1 MLLILLNARFVYA
14 TNCTAPPTALIL
26 VSANF
31 ETYLHLITIGWFGN
45 CPFPKS
51 LKIPKSVK
59 SMHGALLVSF
69 AHSSLFSSPIND
81 HTLSK
86 LITGRT

>member
-1 MLLILLNARFVYA
+1 
-14 TNCTAPPTALIL
+14 
-26 VSANF
+26 
-31 ETYLHLITIGWFGN
+31 
-45 CPFPKS
+45 
-51 LKIPKSVK
+51 
-59 SMHGALLVSF
+59 MHGALLVSF